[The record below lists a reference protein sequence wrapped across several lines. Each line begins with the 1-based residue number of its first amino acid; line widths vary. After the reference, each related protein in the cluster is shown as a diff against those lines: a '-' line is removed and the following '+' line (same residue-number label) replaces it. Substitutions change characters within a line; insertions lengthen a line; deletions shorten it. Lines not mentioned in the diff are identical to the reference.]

1 MNKALV
7 VILAAVTIDSI
18 GIGLVFPIL
27 PDLLRDV
34 SHQGDV
40 ATLYGMILS
49 IYALMQFVFSPV
61 LGMLSDRFGRRP
73 VLLVSLAGA
82 ALDYVIMAVTPDLW
96 VLVLGRAFAG
106 LTSANMAVATAYLTD
121 ISEEEVRAKRFGMMS
136 ACFGVGFILGPVL
149 GGLLGDIWVRAPF
162 LLAAGLNAVNLL
174 LALFVLP
181 ESRPGTRAAAFSA
194 KDINPFGA
202 LLWALTL
209 RGLLPFMGIYLLFSF
224 IGQVYG
230 TIWVLYAEDR
240 FGWTAFMVGLSLGG
254 FGLCLAASQAVL
266 VGPITKRLGERGAL
280 YMGIIC
286 EGGACL
292 LTAFAG
298 QGWMLFILLPLFA
311 LGGVGMPA
319 LQSLATRQV
328 SADQQGQLQGVLASL
343 MSLSAIVGPIVF
355 SGIYFWSRDVWIGA
369 VWIFCVLLFLVCAP
383 IIWRVGGSAPRA
395 AVDAD
400 SAA

>member
-162 LLAAGLNAVNLL
+162 LLAAGLNALNLL

-181 ESRPGTRAAAFSA
+181 ESRPGTPTAFSA

-286 EGGACL
+286 EGGACF

-369 VWIFCVLLFLVCAP
+369 VWIFCVVLFLVCAP
-383 IIWRVGGSAPRA
+383 IIWKVGGNTPRA

>member
-162 LLAAGLNAVNLL
+162 LLAAGLNALNLL

-383 IIWRVGGSAPRA
+383 IIWRVGGSAPSA

>member
-1 MNKALV
+1 
-7 VILAAVTIDSI
+7 
-18 GIGLVFPIL
+18 
-27 PDLLRDV
+27 
-34 SHQGDV
+34 
-40 ATLYGMILS
+40 
-49 IYALMQFVFSPV
+49 
-61 LGMLSDRFGRRP
+61 
-73 VLLVSLAGA
+73 VSLAGA

-162 LLAAGLNAVNLL
+162 LLAAGLNALNLL

-181 ESRPGTRAAAFSA
+181 ESRPGRRAAAFSA

-286 EGGACL
+286 EGGACF

-369 VWIFCVLLFLVCAP
+369 VWIFCVVLFLVCAP
-383 IIWRVGGSAPRA
+383 IIWKVGGNAPRA